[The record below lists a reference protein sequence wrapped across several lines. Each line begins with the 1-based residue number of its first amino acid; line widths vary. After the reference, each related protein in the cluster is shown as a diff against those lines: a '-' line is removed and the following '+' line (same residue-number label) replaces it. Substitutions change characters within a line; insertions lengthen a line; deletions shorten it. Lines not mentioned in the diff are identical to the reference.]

1 MGRMFGTDG
10 VRGIANT
17 ELTAELAL
25 KLGRAA
31 AYVLTKNHDD
41 GEKTKIIIGK
51 DTRISS
57 DMLENAFAAGVCSY
71 GADAILLGVVPT
83 PAVAH
88 LVKEYKA
95 DAGVMISA
103 SHNPV
108 EFNGIKLFNKD
119 GFKLKDEIEDEIEAI
134 VRSNCEEIETVTG
147 TDLGKVI
154 REDGAAADY
163 IKHVLESV
171 SSKNDGLKV
180 VMDCANGSSSSTAE
194 RLFGALGTETIMLS
208 DKPDGTNINLNCGST
223 HLENLKAEVV
233 KRGADLG
240 LAFDGDADRCL
251 AVNSKGEEIDGDRI
265 IAILAWYMKNEG
277 MLPEDTAV
285 VTVMSNLGFF
295 EFADKY
301 GINAISAKV
310 GDRYVLEKMLDGGYT
325 LGGEQSGHVILSK
338 YATTGDGQLT
348 GAFLLKVISESGKS
362 IDELASLMEKYPQV
376 VKNVTASS
384 EQKPLLETDK
394 EIKKKISSV
403 SEELKKCGRVLVRA
417 SGTEPLIRIMI
428 EGKDLDLIEKQA
440 TEIAKVIEERIN
452 L

>member
-31 AYVLTKNHDD
+31 AYVLTKNQN

-71 GADAILLGVVPT
+71 GADAIILGVVPT

-119 GFKLKDEIEDEIEAI
+119 GFKLKDEIEDEIEEI
-134 VRSNCEEIETVTG
+134 IRSGSDEIEAVTG
-147 TDLGKVI
+147 TDLGRVI
-154 REDGAAADY
+154 RCDGAAADY
-163 IKHVLESV
+163 IKHVLECV
-171 SSKNDGLKV
+171 PSKNDGLRV
-180 VMDCANGSSSSTAE
+180 VLDCANGSSSATAE
-194 RLFGALGTETIMLS
+194 RLFGALGTEVIMLS

-233 KRGADLG
+233 RTGADLG

-251 AVNSKGEEIDGDRI
+251 AVAGSGEEVDGDRI
-265 IAILAWYMKNEG
+265 IAILAWYMKNNG

-310 GDRYVLEKMLDGGYT
+310 GDRYVLEKMLEGGYT

-348 GAFLLKVISESGKS
+348 GAFLLKVIAESGKS
-362 IDELASLMEKYPQV
+362 LDELSLMMEKYPQV
-376 VKNVTASS
+376 VKNVTANA
-384 EQKPLLETDK
+384 EQKAKLETDK
-394 EIKKKISSV
+394 EIKKKISEV
-403 SEELKKCGRVLVRA
+403 SESLKKCGRVLVRA

-428 EGKDLDLIEKQA
+428 EGKDLEEIEKEA
-440 TEIAKVIEERIN
+440 SSIAKVIEERIN